1 MSTVRGTESIVDVY
15 IAIGGKLFGKCFLFC
30 SVLRGFFGM
39 EARILQHQD
48 TAFGKCIDYRLLSLA
63 GIGKSNG
70 HT

>member
-1 MSTVRGTESIVDVY
+1 MSTVCSSECVVDVY
-15 IAIGGKLFGKCFLFC
+15 IAVGGKLFGKCFLFC

-48 TAFGKCIDYRLLSLA
+48 TAFGKCIDYRLLPLA
-63 GIGKSNG
+63 GIGKPNG